1 MRISVIGA
9 GYLGATHALCMASLG
24 HEVVVVDIDAERIQ
38 QFNEGSIPFFE
49 PGLAELFQKVRQSG
63 KLSFTTQM
71 QNISGCEMHFLCIG
85 TPQSKDGMRADLS
98 ALESA
103 FSSVLEHATV
113 GSTIVGKSTVPVGT
127 AQRLAD
133 VIESHQKQLALN
145 WNPEFLREG
154 HAVADTLHP
163 NRIVIG
169 ARTAQEAKRLAD
181 FYQSVSPDAPQFITN
196 FPTAELV
203 KVAANAFL
211 ATKISF
217 INAMSEVA
225 DATGA
230 DVSLLADAIGIDDR
244 IGRKFLGAGIGF
256 GGGCLPKDIRAF
268 LARAEELGLGDSLNF
283 LREFD
288 LINQRARSRAV
299 AVALQELGDPRG
311 KKVAVLGVAFKPDSD
326 DVRDSPALEIAQTL
340 SGLGATVSVHDPRAL
355 ASAAAK
361 APELHYSDSIPE
373 TLRGADLTMH
383 LTEWALYRTLEPQVL
398 RELVKTPTIFDGRN
412 VLEVTAW
419 QGAGWKLLAL
429 GRPL

>member
-1 MRISVIGA
+1 M
-9 GYLGATHALCMASLG
+9 
-24 HEVVVVDIDAERIQ
+24 
-38 QFNEGSIPFFE
+38 
-49 PGLAELFQKVRQSG
+49 
-63 KLSFTTQM
+63 
-71 QNISGCEMHFLCIG
+71 
-85 TPQSKDGMRADLS
+85 
-98 ALESA
+98 
-103 FSSVLEHATV
+103 
-113 GSTIVGKSTVPVGT
+113 
-127 AQRLAD
+127 
-133 VIESHQKQLALN
+133 LN

-412 VLEVTAW
+412 VMDAATW

>member
-85 TPQSKDGMRADLS
+85 TPQTKDGMRADLS

-133 VIESHQKQLALN
+133 VIESHQKQLVLN

-230 DVSLLADAIGIDDR
+230 DVSLLADAIGVDDR

-361 APELHYSDSIPE
+361 SPGLHYSDSIPE

>member
-133 VIESHQKQLALN
+133 VIELHQKQLALN

-398 RELVKTPTIFDGRN
+398 RELVQTPTIFDGRN

>member
-133 VIESHQKQLALN
+133 VIESHQKQLVLN

-181 FYQSVSPDAPQFITN
+181 FYQGVSPDAPQFITN

-230 DVSLLADAIGIDDR
+230 DVSLLADAIGVDDR